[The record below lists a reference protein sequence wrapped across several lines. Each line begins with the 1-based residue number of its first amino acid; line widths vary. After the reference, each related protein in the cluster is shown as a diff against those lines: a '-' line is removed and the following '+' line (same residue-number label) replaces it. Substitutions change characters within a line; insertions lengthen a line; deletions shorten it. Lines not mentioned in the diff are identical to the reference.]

1 MESVLLRCPVTALEF
16 LGEDCL
22 LSGEGPVL
30 TVYSL
35 GPHRESASRSV
46 LRNYRIHGIR
56 PSPWRQEGGG
66 GAVLA
71 VFGGKAVRVMELR
84 EGPSIADLSPLS
96 ELQDWVWDVCWLQ
109 DGEGSGSG
117 MLAVALAHNAVVL
130 LDPVSGRALREVHC
144 EETCI
149 LYSALL
155 VGRSWARL
163 ALVSGTVFNQLVLWR
178 PGNWGP
184 RNEEGQARA
193 ECRVAG
199 HQGVIFGLAYQP
211 HRGLLASASDDRSVR
226 LWEVGDLSEEGG
238 VWGSG
243 GAGGPCCLQI
253 LYGHQ
258 ARVWAVRLLSDWL
271 LSVGEDSACLLWG
284 CRRGNVLRR
293 FKGHRGRGVR
303 ALAAIEREGGGAWV
317 ATGGADSGIRLWRI
331 GGERAE
337 GEVEIDEGEGMV
349 RAEGEVEIDEG
360 EGMVRAEG
368 EVEID
373 EGEGVVKA
381 EGEVEIDEGEGV
393 VRAEGEV
400 EIDEGEGMV
409 RAEGEV
415 EIDEGEGVVK
425 AEGEVEIDEGEGV
438 VEIDEG
444 EGVVRAEGE
453 VMVRAEG
460 EVEIDEGEGVVKAE
474 GEVEI
479 DEGEGVVRAE
489 GEVEIDE
496 GEGMVRAEG
505 EVEIDEGEGVVRA
518 EGEVEIDEGE
528 ETEGESSPGG
538 RRLSQLLFSG
548 QGTPK
553 VIRLVDSGAQVLVMT
568 DSGCLYCHSVGEE
581 VLQCGGGECWG
592 CAVSL
597 SQPGGA
603 VEVWAGR
610 GKVHS
615 LCWGSREAGS
625 ELFVSGPEGR
635 VQWWGAGQA
644 EGTPL
649 RLLQRGSFLLPPC
662 RHRWLTGVAFLPGSG
677 DGAGLWVCGDRRGSV
692 LLYRNRASRGEQ
704 GEGVRTKADPQEPVS
719 VLFGLHGRQ
728 GVTSVTVQG
737 GLVYSTG
744 RDGCYRALRVREG
757 GPVLEV
763 LRAQRACRGM
773 GWIERVLFQ
782 GVGGGGELV
791 LGFHSTD
798 LVLWDSGRKE
808 RLLCVPCGG
817 GHRSWSYS
825 RGSAGFSFAFLKQGA
840 VCLSRAPRRY
850 AARCCSPVVRQGLH
864 GREVTCLCRLGAV
877 ATPGGAVD
885 ILVTGSEDTTLTVLA
900 VQPSH
905 RRITALTT
913 LTDHISSV
921 RALATAQRGG
931 LTHGHTDQLSALLFS
946 AGGRAQLQCYRLLI
960 GWDKQRQG
968 VSCQAIHLASHRLDE
983 HWERMRNRHK
993 TVKMDPETRYMSV
1006 AVVDAGMDGGDA
1018 VFLAAACSD
1027 GAVRLFSLWEER
1039 RRLALLAE
1047 WFHHQR
1053 CVLKVTSFTHWLG
1066 QQQESRRVFLCSAA
1080 TDGSIAFW
1088 DITEAVEGG
1097 SLEEDGGAPQRKG
1110 LGSPFLTVQLHQSG
1124 VNSLDILETET
1135 PGRYLL
1141 ASGGDDG
1148 SLQVCR
1154 VCVESSV
1161 AVASVR
1167 ISARFAV
1174 LSAHAALLTGLR
1186 FLTPDLLVSA
1196 SVDQRV
1202 ALWRLGRAGLSW
1214 QGARF
1219 CHVADVA
1226 GLEAWQREEDRDTF
1240 LAVCGQGLQILR
1252 LGHRERLGETG
1263 RDWERLGEGAGGHCE
1278 EA

>member
-1 MESVLLRCPVTALEF
+1 T
-16 LGEDCL
+16 
-22 LSGEGPVL
+22 GEGPVL

-35 GPHRESASRSV
+35 GPHRESASQSV
-46 LRNYRIHGIR
+46 LRNHRIHGIR
-56 PSPWRQEGGG
+56 PSPWRQDGGG
-66 GAVLA
+66 GALLA

-84 EGPSIADLSPLS
+84 EGPSIADLSSIS

-109 DGEGSGSG
+109 DREGSGSGVG
-117 MLAVALAHNAVVL
+117 MLAVALAHNVVVL
-130 LDPVSGRALREVHC
+130 LDPVSGRALREVRC

-155 VGRSWARL
+155 VGCSWARL
-163 ALVSGTVFNQLVLWR
+163 ALISGTVFNQLVLWR

-184 RNEEGQARA
+184 RNEDGLARA

-211 HRGLLASASDDRSVR
+211 HKGLLASASDDRSVR

-243 GAGGPCCLQI
+243 VAGGPRCLQI

-258 ARVWAVRLLSDWL
+258 ARVWAVRLLSNWL

-293 FKGHRGRGVR
+293 FK
-303 ALAAIEREGGGAWV
+303 EGMV
-317 ATGGADSGIRLWRI
+317 
-331 GGERAE
+331 RAE
-337 GEVEIDEGEGMV
+337 GEVEIDKGEGMV
-349 RAEGEVEIDEG
+349 RAEGEVEIDKG

-373 EGEGVVKA
+373 
-381 EGEVEIDEGEGV
+381 D
-393 VRAEGEV
+393 
-400 EIDEGEGMV
+400 
-409 RAEGEV
+409 
-415 EIDEGEGVVK
+415 
-425 AEGEVEIDEGEGV
+425 
-438 VEIDEG
+438 
-444 EGVVRAEGE
+444 
-453 VMVRAEG
+453 
-460 EVEIDEGEGVVKAE
+460 
-474 GEVEI
+474 
-479 DEGEGVVRAE
+479 
-489 GEVEIDE
+489 
-496 GEGMVRAEG
+496 
-505 EVEIDEGEGVVRA
+505 
-518 EGEVEIDEGE
+518 GE
-528 ETEGESSPGG
+528 ETEGESSAGG
-538 RRLSQLLFSG
+538 RRLSQLHFSG

-553 VIRLVDSGAQVLVMT
+553 VIRLVGSRGQVLVMT
-568 DSGCLYCHSVGEE
+568 DSGCLYCCSVGEE
-581 VLQCGGGECWG
+581 GVQGEGWQLLMEDPDFQSYSVVEVSAG
-592 CAVSL
+592 SALCAVGNITGRVRVLSL

-635 VQWWGAGQA
+635 VLWWGAGQA
-644 EGTPL
+644 EGAPL
-649 RLLQRGSFLLPPC
+649 RVLQKGSFLLPPC
-662 RHRWLTGVAFLPGSG
+662 RHQWLTGVAFLPGSG
-677 DGAGLWVCGDRRGSV
+677 DGVGLWVCGDRRGSV
-692 LLYRNRASRGEQ
+692 LLYRDREH
-704 GEGVRTKADPQEPVS
+704 ADRQEPVS

-744 RDGCYRALRVREG
+744 RDGCYRTLSVREG
-757 GPVLEV
+757 GPALEV

-782 GVGGGGELV
+782 GVEGGGELV

-825 RGSAGFSFAFLKQGA
+825 RDSAGFSFAFLKQGA
-840 VCLSRAPRRY
+840 VFLSWAPRPSSALR
-850 AARCCSPVVRQGLH
+850 CSPVVRQGLH
-864 GREVTCLCRLGAV
+864 GREVTCLCRLGTV
-877 ATPGGAVD
+877 TTPGGAVD

-905 RRITALTT
+905 GLITTLTT

-921 RALATAQRGG
+921 RALATGQRGR
-931 LTHGHTDQLSALLFS
+931 LTHRHTDQLSTLLFS

-960 GWDKQRQG
+960 GWDEQQQG

-1006 AVVDAGMDGGDA
+1006 AVVDARMDGGDA

-1027 GAVRLFSLWEER
+1027 GAVRLFSLREGR

-1053 CVLKVTSFTHWLG
+1053 CVLKVTSFTHRPG
-1066 QQQESRRVFLCSAA
+1066 QQQGSRRVFLCSAA

-1088 DITEAVEGG
+1088 DISDAVEGG
-1097 SLEEDGGAPQRKG
+1097 SLEEDG
-1110 LGSPFLTVQLHQSG
+1110 LGSPCLTVWLHQCG
-1124 VNSLDILETET
+1124 VNSLDILETEA
-1135 PGRYLL
+1135 PGHYLL

-1154 VCVESSV
+1154 VCVDSGV
-1161 AVASVR
+1161 AVSSVR

-1174 LSAHAALLTGLR
+1174 SSAHAALLTGLH

-1202 ALWRLGRAGLSW
+1202 ALWRLGEAGLSW

-1226 GLEAWQREEDRDTF
+1226 GLETWQREEDQDTF

-1252 LGHRERLGETG
+1252 L
-1263 RDWERLGEGAGGHCE
+1263 
-1278 EA
+1278 

>member
-1 MESVLLRCPVTALEF
+1 MSRYKWFSELDRDSEVDEDVSQTEDDPDSHESSCEESEDAHTESAMFSPSTSKGRGGKSNSPHQPTASHVDETF
-16 LGEDCL
+16 TSRDG
-22 LSGEGPVL
+22 SITWAASPREGPVL

-46 LRNYRIHGIR
+46 LRNHRIHGIR

-66 GAVLA
+66 GAALA

-149 LYSALL
+149 LYSAVL

-184 RNEEGQARA
+184 RNEEGRARA

-243 GAGGPCCLQI
+243 GAGGPRCLQI

-331 GGERAE
+331 G
-337 GEVEIDEGEGMV
+337 VEIEEGKGMV
-349 RAEGEVEIDEG
+349 RAEGEVEIE
-360 EGMVRAEG
+360 EG

-373 EGEGVVKA
+373 EGEL
-381 EGEVEIDEGEGV
+381 EIDEGEG
-393 VRAEGEV
+393 
-400 EIDEGEGMV
+400 
-409 RAEGEV
+409 
-415 EIDEGEGVVK
+415 
-425 AEGEVEIDEGEGV
+425 
-438 VEIDEG
+438 
-444 EGVVRAEGE
+444 
-453 VMVRAEG
+453 
-460 EVEIDEGEGVVKAE
+460 
-474 GEVEI
+474 
-479 DEGEGVVRAE
+479 
-489 GEVEIDE
+489 
-496 GEGMVRAEG
+496 
-505 EVEIDEGEGVVRA
+505 
-518 EGEVEIDEGE
+518 
-528 ETEGESSPGG
+528 TEGESSPGG

-548 QGTPK
+548 KGTPK
-553 VIRLVDSGAQVLVMT
+553 VIRLVGFGAQVLVMT

-581 VLQCGGGECWG
+581 GEQGEGWQLLMEDPDFQSYSVVEVSAG
-592 CAVSL
+592 AALCAVGNITGRVRVFSL
-597 SQPGGA
+597 SQPGDA

-635 VQWWGAGQA
+635 VQWWGAGQT
-644 EGTPL
+644 EGAPL

-692 LLYRNRASRGEQ
+692 LLYRDRASRGEQ
-704 GEGVRTKADPQEPVS
+704 GEGVRTQADPQEPVS

-757 GPVLEV
+757 GPALEV

-825 RGSAGFSFAFLKQGA
+825 HGSAGFSFAFLKQGA
-840 VCLSRAPRRY
+840 VCLFRAPCRS
-850 AARCCSPVVRQGLH
+850 AALRCSPVVRQGLH
-864 GREVTCLCRLGAV
+864 GREITCLCRLGAV

-905 RRITALTT
+905 GRITALTT

-931 LTHGHTDQLSALLFS
+931 LTHGHADQLSALLFS
-946 AGGRAQLQCYRLLI
+946 VGGRAQLQCYRLLI
-960 GWDKQRQG
+960 GWDKQQQG

-993 TVKMDPETRYMSV
+993 TVKMDPETR
-1006 AVVDAGMDGGDA
+1006 
-1018 VFLAAACSD
+1018 
-1027 GAVRLFSLWEER
+1027 LFSLWEER

-1053 CVLKVTSFTHWLG
+1053 CVLKVTSFTHRPG
-1066 QQQESRRVFLCSAA
+1066 QQQESSAV

-1110 LGSPFLTVQLHQSG
+1110 LGSPCLTVRLHQGG

-1135 PGRYLL
+1135 PGCYLL

-1161 AVASVR
+1161 AVATVL
-1167 ISARFAV
+1167 ISARFT
-1174 LSAHAALLTGLR
+1174 AHAALLTGLR

-1226 GLEAWQREEDRDTF
+1226 GLEVWQREEDQDTF

-1252 LGHRERLGETG
+1252 LGGTG
-1263 RDWERLGEGAGGHCE
+1263 RDWERGLGGTERRLSKDCRYQAR
-1278 EA
+1278 